1 MSRTDIVEEIN
12 DLDIKIAKTQKK
24 IQEKQL
30 KLERLTEKRGKLSQ
44 KLDTIPISAEGLLE
58 RFSEKMAVAKEK
70 TGQSSQTPSSPED
83 LVISKPKV
91 LDQGLQKI
99 ESALKLSN
107 PYSVPEAHKCYVIFS
122 GPSAGVY
129 REWSTVQPLVSG
141 KPYAYQGYKSYEL
154 ARKAFYDYCV
164 KHNTPIQSVPRL
176 ITPADIIQP
185 KISKTPTF
193 ADKAKMP
200 ASPVI
205 PRTLSRF
212 QKVRVQNP
220 DDHEFIPIETF
231 DHYYTLAES
240 TCSDEQNHFF
250 ISETKGFRLYNVTIG
265 AEPKFVQTLYYCGL
279 LNAAYPSSN
288 LKEISLLPTKVL
300 TAVKHYRQK
309 VLQNPE
315 RRVYLSFKSSFLDWE
330 ETEDETDSLRNYP
343 AYHFIKMGL
352 LRKQIDVRPCTETK
366 NMTPNL
372 HEALPKLRA
381 QTLGHVLKKIRT
393 SLYTDS
399 KVRINYQSD
408 HVLMATDSLQTI
420 SPEDCQ
426 RIERFEKQFYCND
439 LAISVAT
446 KRKFCSYAS
455 EDHKCDFCPEEDM
468 METCSSNSGEHSEDS
483 CQLGKRR
490 EADEM

>member
-1 MSRTDIVEEIN
+1 MISVPE
-12 DLDIKIAKTQKK
+12 DLIEREKIDSGKADSSLSALLRNECKF
-24 IQEKQL
+24 IH
-30 KLERLTEKRGKLSQ
+30 KLESMPLT
-44 KLDTIPISAEGLLE
+44 AEGLLE
-58 RFSEKMAVAKEK
+58 RFSEKMAVAKEA
-70 TGQSSQTPSSPED
+70 GQSSQTPSSPED
-83 LVISKPKV
+83 LVAKPKV

-107 PYSVPEAHKCYVIFS
+107 PYAVPEAHKCYVIFS
-122 GPSAGVY
+122 GPNAGVY
-129 REWSTVQPLVSG
+129 REWSTVDPAPGV
-141 KPYAYQGYKSYEL
+141 
-154 ARKAFYDYCV
+154 R
-164 KHNTPIQSVPRL
+164 VPRL
-176 ITPADIIQP
+176 ITPAEILQP
-185 KISKTPTF
+185 KISKGSNLWLI
-193 ADKAKMP
+193 KLKMP
-200 ASPVI
+200 ACPVI

-288 LKEISLLPTKVL
+288 LKEISLLPPKVL
-300 TAVKHYRQK
+300 TAVKHYRQ
-309 VLQNPE
+309 
-315 RRVYLSFKSSFLDWE
+315 
-330 ETEDETDSLRNYP
+330 
-343 AYHFIKMGL
+343 
-352 LRKQIDVRPCTETK
+352 
-366 NMTPNL
+366 
-372 HEALPKLRA
+372 
-381 QTLGHVLKKIRT
+381 
-393 SLYTDS
+393 

-408 HVLMATDSLQTI
+408 HVLMATDSLQII

-455 EDHKCDFCPEEDM
+455 EDHKCDFCPEDDK
-468 METCSSNSGEHSEDS
+468 METCSSNSGENSEDS
-483 CQLGKRR
+483 CQPGKRR
-490 EADEM
+490 QADDM

>member
-1 MSRTDIVEEIN
+1 MSRSDIVEEIN
-12 DLDIKIAKTQKK
+12 DLDQKISRTRKM

-30 KLERLTEKRGKLSQ
+30 KLERLTEKRGKLSH
-44 KLDTIPISAEGLLE
+44 KLESMPLTAEGLLE
-58 RFSEKMAVAKEK
+58 RFSEKMAVAKDA
-70 TGQSSQTPSSPED
+70 GQSSQTPSSPED
-83 LVISKPKV
+83 LVAKPKV

-107 PYSVPEAHKCYVIFS
+107 PYVVPEAHKCYVIFS
-122 GPSAGVY
+122 GPNAGVY

-141 KPYAYQGYKSYEL
+141 KPYAYQGYKTYEL

-176 ITPADIIQP
+176 ITPAEILQP
-185 KISKTPTF
+185 KISKVPTF
-193 ADKAKMP
+193 VDKAKMP
-200 ASPVI
+200 ACPVI

-288 LKEISLLPTKVL
+288 LKEISLLPPKVV

-309 VLQNPE
+309 VLQSPE
-315 RRVYLSFKSSFLDWE
+315 RRVYLSFKSSLLDWE

-343 AYHFIKMGL
+343 AYHYIKMGL
-352 LRKQIDVRPCTETK
+352 LRKQIDVLPCTETK
-366 NMTPNL
+366 NLTPNL
-372 HEALPKLRA
+372 HKALPELRA
-381 QTLGHVLKKIRT
+381 QSLGHVLKKIRS

-408 HVLMATDSLQTI
+408 HVLMATDSLQII
-420 SPEDCQ
+420 SPEDCK
-426 RIERFEKQFYCND
+426 RIEQFEKQFYCND

-455 EDHKCDFCPEEDM
+455 EDHKCDFCPEDDK

-483 CQLGKRR
+483 CQPGKRR
-490 EADEM
+490 QADDM